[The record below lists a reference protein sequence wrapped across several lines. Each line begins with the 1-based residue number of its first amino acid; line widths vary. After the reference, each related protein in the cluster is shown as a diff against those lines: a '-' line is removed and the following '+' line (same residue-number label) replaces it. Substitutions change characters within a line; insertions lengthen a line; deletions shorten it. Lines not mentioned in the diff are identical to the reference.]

1 MIQDLRAISGI
12 WRAAVCA
19 ALGWLVLS
27 FGALASEPPP
37 TTDIAGLQE
46 AGMLSPRLELARGI
60 DPGMTAEEVIA
71 SADSLGFEPAP
82 KKTPQFSAREGSVW
96 LRFSVSNSSP
106 DVQSAKLAIRFPY
119 LERVELY
126 EVRPDGSLLK
136 STAGSAATVTGNGIA
151 AAYPAYHLLIPGNEQ
166 RDYYIRIQTA
176 SIILLPVTLSSE
188 AVFAQRVAMETLL
201 WSLIVGAALAFATY
215 AASMSLKSA
224 NGAFRVYIFFALS
237 TALYILLS
245 SGLLNA
251 LIGRTIDFNF
261 SRMVFF
267 AQALTMA
274 SGTLFI
280 MTFLD
285 MEKQAPRL
293 YRLFY
298 GIVFVSILTGVSFLM
313 PDWMS
318 RASYIIATGIGP
330 LLIVAGLVWMAF
342 QGVSGA
348 RSVLIAWLPCLL
360 ATVWIYLRIFDLTP
374 YVPANHFLLPL
385 AFAFTLAY
393 LSAVL
398 GGKVRQ
404 AEYWAN
410 TDAITGLG
418 NRRLLESICELESRQ
433 TSERYGG
440 AVAIDLDRFK
450 PVNDSFGHAAGD
462 AVLVAVAGK
471 IRTHFGGRGDIFRT
485 GGDEFIILCYHWQS
499 RMDII
504 TQANALLKSMD
515 TPIPHEGHYLSV
527 GASIGISF
535 HNHRASFEDMLRQ
548 ADAELYHVKSS
559 GRGAIRI
566 ADQRKRDRRSSEPVI
581 FAEND
586 DSEHRVA
593 RMFGTSPRR

>member
-1 MIQDLRAISGI
+1 MILDLRAISGV

-46 AGMLSPRLELARGI
+46 AGMLSPRLELARSI

-71 SADSLGFEPAP
+71 SADSLGFKPAP

-251 LIGRTIDFNF
+251 LVGRTIDFNF

-298 GIVFVSILTGVSFLM
+298 GIVFVSILTGVSFLL
-313 PDWMS
+313 PDWIS
-318 RASYIIATGIGP
+318 TASYIIATGVGP

-348 RSVLIAWLPCLL
+348 RSALIAWLPCLL
-360 ATVWIYLRIFDLTP
+360 ATVWIYLRLFNVTP
-374 YVPANHFLLPL
+374 Y
-385 AFAFTLAY
+385 
-393 LSAVL
+393 
-398 GGKVRQ
+398 
-404 AEYWAN
+404 
-410 TDAITGLG
+410 
-418 NRRLLESICELESRQ
+418 
-433 TSERYGG
+433 
-440 AVAIDLDRFK
+440 
-450 PVNDSFGHAAGD
+450 
-462 AVLVAVAGK
+462 
-471 IRTHFGGRGDIFRT
+471 
-485 GGDEFIILCYHWQS
+485 
-499 RMDII
+499 
-504 TQANALLKSMD
+504 
-515 TPIPHEGHYLSV
+515 
-527 GASIGISF
+527 
-535 HNHRASFEDMLRQ
+535 
-548 ADAELYHVKSS
+548 
-559 GRGAIRI
+559 
-566 ADQRKRDRRSSEPVI
+566 
-581 FAEND
+581 
-586 DSEHRVA
+586 
-593 RMFGTSPRR
+593 

>member
-1 MIQDLRAISGI
+1 MILDLRAISGI
-12 WRAAVCA
+12 LRVAVCA

-27 FGALASEPPP
+27 FGALASEPPA

-96 LRFSVSNSSP
+96 LRFSASNSSP

-136 STAGSAATVTGNGIA
+136 STAGSASTVTGNGIA

-201 WSLIVGAALAFATY
+201 WSPIVGAALAFATY

-224 NGAFRVYIFFALS
+224 NGAFKVYIFFALS

-251 LIGRTIDFNF
+251 LVGRTIDFNF

-285 MEKQAPRL
+285 MESRPRTSTGFSMG
-293 YRLFY
+293 LF
-298 GIVFVSILTGVSFLM
+298 
-313 PDWMS
+313 
-318 RASYIIATGIGP
+318 
-330 LLIVAGLVWMAF
+330 
-342 QGVSGA
+342 
-348 RSVLIAWLPCLL
+348 
-360 ATVWIYLRIFDLTP
+360 
-374 YVPANHFLLPL
+374 
-385 AFAFTLAY
+385 
-393 LSAVL
+393 LSA
-398 GGKVRQ
+398 
-404 AEYWAN
+404 
-410 TDAITGLG
+410 
-418 NRRLLESICELESRQ
+418 S
-433 TSERYGG
+433 
-440 AVAIDLDRFK
+440 
-450 PVNDSFGHAAGD
+450 
-462 AVLVAVAGK
+462 
-471 IRTHFGGRGDIFRT
+471 
-485 GGDEFIILCYHWQS
+485 
-499 RMDII
+499 
-504 TQANALLKSMD
+504 
-515 TPIPHEGHYLSV
+515 
-527 GASIGISF
+527 
-535 HNHRASFEDMLRQ
+535 
-548 ADAELYHVKSS
+548 
-559 GRGAIRI
+559 
-566 ADQRKRDRRSSEPVI
+566 
-581 FAEND
+581 
-586 DSEHRVA
+586 
-593 RMFGTSPRR
+593 